1 MCVSDQAHLEG
12 IGALL
17 GVVEDLATPATKF
30 ILHNIM
36 WMNEAKL
43 VQNMRGPE
51 REYVSGVQ

>member
-1 MCVSDQAHLEG
+1 MFDQAHLEG